1 MEKRKTLHSTLQN
14 KTHKLT
20 DLLVNRP
27 RDKTQISDLEEEIE
41 QIRANLDYYN
51 DSIKEVQQNIIEI
64 EDAKVSFY
72 LHCFYFDI
80 KFFINPTC
88 NRTLIIDF

>member
-14 KTHKLT
+14 KTRKLT

-64 EDAKVSFY
+64 EDAKVSVY
-72 LHCFYFDI
+72 PHCFSFDI
-80 KFFINPTC
+80 KFFINLTC
-88 NRTLIIDF
+88 NWTLIDF

>member
-14 KTHKLT
+14 KTRRLT
-20 DLLVNRP
+20 NLLVTRP
-27 RDKTQISDLEEEIE
+27 RDRTQISDLEEEIE

-64 EDAKVSFY
+64 EDAKVSVERCRY
-72 LHCFYFDI
+72 APER
-80 KFFINPTC
+80 FISVKW
-88 NRTLIIDF
+88 